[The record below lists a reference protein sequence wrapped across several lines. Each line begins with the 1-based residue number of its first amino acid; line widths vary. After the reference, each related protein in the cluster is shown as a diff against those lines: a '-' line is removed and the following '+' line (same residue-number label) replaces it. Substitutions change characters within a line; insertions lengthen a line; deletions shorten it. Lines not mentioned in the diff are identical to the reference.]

1 MITLMSIFVQ
11 GDILC
16 FLGQFIIIF
25 AIRKYFTSMAII
37 TLLFILVLHIVL
49 LTDGCMGVYH
59 GLAHRQER
67 KKELYIQTLKQ
78 LMKDMQDDYDNV
90 HKGVFDED

>member
-1 MITLMSIFVQ
+1 
-11 GDILC
+11 
-16 FLGQFIIIF
+16 
-25 AIRKYFTSMAII
+25 
-37 TLLFILVLHIVL
+37 
-49 LTDGCMGVYH
+49 MGVYH